1 MNSAT
6 YPNDVYT
13 FLDSAPSMQYDS
25 DTMDEWYSFF
35 GRDQIIFHAFDS
47 AFDIPLEDN
56 SASPEESDV
65 SMFDPCFVSAVAHWI
80 NLCSANHLQVS
91 TSGYQALESCLEVF
105 LSHVLEACNEESIER
120 THNTDKRVLVPAVL
134 GGAIPK
140 CPYLQFISNVGLM
153 KPQSIDSLVC

>member
-25 DTMDEWYSFF
+25 DNMDEWYSFF
-35 GRDQIIFHAFDS
+35 GRDQMILHAFDS
-47 AFDIPLEDN
+47 AFDMQLEEN
-56 SASPEESDV
+56 APTPEELDV
-65 SMFDPCFVSAVAHWI
+65 SAFDPCFVNTVTHWI

-105 LSHVLEACNEESIER
+105 LSHVLEACNEESVRR
-120 THNTDKRVLVPAVL
+120 TLHADQRVLVPAVL
-134 GGAIPK
+134 DGAITK
-140 CPYLQFISNVGLM
+140 CPYLQFISNEGLM